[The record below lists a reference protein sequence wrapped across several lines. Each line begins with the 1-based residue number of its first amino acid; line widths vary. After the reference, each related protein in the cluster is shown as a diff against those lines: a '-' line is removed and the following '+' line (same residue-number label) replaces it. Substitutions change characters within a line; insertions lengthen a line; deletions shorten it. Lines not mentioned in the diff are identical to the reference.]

1 MSSSPAP
8 ENSPQHL
15 PGTTPEKNPIALPSR
30 LSQPLKKG
38 LMIAALG
45 LPLIAG
51 ALFVFKPGA
60 GPEALADPPPAAPVV
75 LSAADLRAALPTQ
88 TQEGQPTELRIHL
101 QISPHAG
108 PIQLKLSYA
117 DTTYGGEPKNVR
129 QNLEWG
135 GEALTVPLIFESPGK
150 KTLEI
155 KNSANL
161 LLKTL
166 PIEVTPFQATVFP
179 KAWEQYKDMETTNPQ
194 RFKIW
199 ANLFYDEKKAP
210 QQRQY
215 VQITYDDRLIDR
227 FLVSSG
233 AAGHITPTGK
243 YKLGFK
249 DYYPRSARYN
259 NTPMPFWSAINVNGV
274 QGEYG
279 FHSLEDGGYLYL
291 LGRPASHGCIRLSRL
306 PSVETDPKTGAQ
318 FWGDRGGARW
328 IYDRVPPETPV
339 TIFKTQ
345 LSAFEF
351 QDYEGYLIAQAK
363 AAQAALAEKKKQA
376 QTPGAEKKQNG

>member
-1 MSSSPAP
+1 MSLPPSTP
-8 ENSPQHL
+8 ENL
-15 PGTTPEKNPIALPSR
+15 PGTTPEVNPSTPALR
-30 LSQPLKKG
+30 LSKTAKKG
-38 LMIAALG
+38 WVVAALA

-51 ALFVFKPGA
+51 ALFIFKPGA
-60 GPEALADPPPAAPVV
+60 GPQALADPPHAAPIA
-75 LSAADLRAALPTQ
+75 LSASDLRAALPAQ
-88 TQEGQPTELRIHL
+88 TQEGQPTELRLHL
-101 QISPHAG
+101 QLAHHVG

-117 DTTYGGEPKNVR
+117 DTSYTGEAKQVS

-155 KNSANL
+155 KNSQNGL
-161 LLKTL
+161 LTTL
-166 PIEVTPFQATVFP
+166 PIDVKPFPATVFP
-179 KAWEQYKDMETTNPQ
+179 KAWEQYKDMEMSNPQ

-199 ANLFYDEKKAP
+199 ANLFYDQKIAP
-210 QQRQY
+210 KQRQY
-215 VQITYDDRLIDR
+215 VQITYDDRIVDR

-233 AAGHITPTGK
+233 APGHPTPTGK

-306 PSVETDPKTGAQ
+306 PSVETDPKTGAK

-339 TIFKTQ
+339 TIFKSK
-345 LSAFEF
+345 LSSFEF

-363 AAQAALAEKKKQA
+363 AAQAELATKKKQA
-376 QTPGAEKKQNG
+376 QAPVQENKQNG

>member
-1 MSSSPAP
+1 MSSPHPHP
-8 ENSPQHL
+8 ENL
-15 PGTTPEKNPIALPSR
+15 PGTTPEANSPNPVPR
-30 LSQPLKKG
+30 LSGPAKKG
-38 LMIAALG
+38 LMIAALT
-45 LPLIAG
+45 LPLIGA

-60 GPEALADPPPAAPVV
+60 GPQALADSPHAAPVA

-88 TQEGQPTELRIHL
+88 TQEGQPTELRLHL
-101 QISPHAG
+101 QLSHKVA
-108 PIQLKLSYA
+108 PIKLNLSYA
-117 DTTYGGEPKNVR
+117 DTSYTGEAKNVS

-150 KTLEI
+150 KTIEI
-155 KNSANL
+155 KNSENA

-166 PIEVTPFQATVFP
+166 PIEVQPFPATVFP
-179 KAWEQYKDMETTNPQ
+179 KAWEQYKDMEMNNPQ

-210 QQRQY
+210 KQRQY
-215 VQITYDDRLIDR
+215 VQITYDDRIVDR

-233 AAGHITPTGK
+233 APGHATPTGK

-306 PSVETDPKTGAQ
+306 PSVETDPKTGVKS
-318 FWGDRGGARW
+318 WGDRGGARW

-339 TIFKTQ
+339 TIFKTM
-345 LSAFEF
+345 LSSFEF

-363 AAQAALAEKKKQA
+363 AAQAALAEKKNKA
-376 QTPGAEKKQNG
+376 SEHKQNG

>member
-1 MSSSPAP
+1 MSSPQTHP
-8 ENSPQHL
+8 ENL
-15 PGTTPEKNPIALPSR
+15 PGTTPEANSQTPVPR
-30 LSQPLKKG
+30 LSGPAKKG
-38 LMIAALG
+38 LMIAALA
-45 LPLIAG
+45 LPLVG
-51 ALFVFKPGA
+51 AVLFVFKPGA
-60 GPEALADPPPAAPVV
+60 GPQALADSPHAAPMA
-75 LSAADLRAALPTQ
+75 LSAADLRTALPNQ
-88 TQEGQPTELRIHL
+88 TQEGQPTELRLHL
-101 QISPHAG
+101 QVSPHGG
-108 PIQLKLSYA
+108 PISLKLSYA
-117 DTTYGGEPKNVR
+117 DTSYTGEAKNVS

-150 KTLEI
+150 KTIEI
-155 KNSANL
+155 KNSENA

-166 PIEVTPFQATVFP
+166 PIEVQPFPATVFP
-179 KAWEQYKDMETTNPQ
+179 KAWEQYKDMETNNPQ

-215 VQITYDDRLIDR
+215 VQITYDDRIVDR

-233 AAGHITPTGK
+233 APGHATPTGK

-306 PSVETDPKTGAQ
+306 PSVETDPKTGVKS
-318 FWGDRGGARW
+318 WGDRGGARW

-339 TIFKTQ
+339 TIFKTM
-345 LSAFEF
+345 LSSFEF

-363 AAQAALAEKKKQA
+363 AAQAALAEKKNKA
-376 QTPGAEKKQNG
+376 SENKQNG

>member
-1 MSSSPAP
+1 MSSPHPTP
-8 ENSPQHL
+8 ENL
-15 PGTTPEKNPIALPSR
+15 PGTTPETNRSTPLPR
-30 LSQPLKKG
+30 LSGPAKKG
-38 LMIAALG
+38 LMIAALA
-45 LPLIAG
+45 LPLIG
-51 ALFVFKPGA
+51 AVLFVFKPGA
-60 GPEALADPPPAAPVV
+60 GPQALADPPHAAPVV
-75 LSAADLRAALPTQ
+75 LNATDLRAALPPQ
-88 TQEGQPTELRIHL
+88 TQEGQPTELRLHL
-101 QISPHAG
+101 QLSHQVG
-108 PIQLKLSYA
+108 PIKLKLSYA
-117 DTTYGGEPKNVR
+117 DTSYTGEAKNVS

-150 KTLEI
+150 KTIEI
-155 KNSANL
+155 KNSENA

-166 PIEVTPFQATVFP
+166 PIEVQPFPATVFP
-179 KAWEQYKDMETTNPQ
+179 KAWEQYKDMETNNPQ

-210 QQRQY
+210 KQRQY
-215 VQITYDDRLIDR
+215 VQITYDDRIVDR

-233 AAGHITPTGK
+233 APGHATPTGK

-306 PSVETDPKTGAQ
+306 PSVETDPKTGVKS
-318 FWGDRGGARW
+318 WGDRGGARW

-339 TIFKTQ
+339 TIFKTM
-345 LSAFEF
+345 LTSFEF

-363 AAQAALAEKKKQA
+363 AAQAALAEKKNKA
-376 QTPGAEKKQNG
+376 SENKQNG

>member
-1 MSSSPAP
+1 MSSPQTHP
-8 ENSPQHL
+8 ENL
-15 PGTTPEKNPIALPSR
+15 PGTTPEANSQNPVPR
-30 LSQPLKKG
+30 LSGPAKKG
-38 LMIAALG
+38 LMIAALA
-45 LPLIAG
+45 LPLVG
-51 ALFVFKPGA
+51 AVLFVFKPGA
-60 GPEALADPPPAAPVV
+60 GPQALADSPHADPVA
-75 LSAADLRAALPTQ
+75 LSAADLRAALPSQ
-88 TQEGQPTELRIHL
+88 TQEGQPTELRLHL
-101 QISPHAG
+101 QLSHKVA
-108 PIQLKLSYA
+108 PIKLKLSYA
-117 DTTYGGEPKNVR
+117 DTSYTGEAKNVS

-150 KTLEI
+150 KTIEI
-155 KNSANL
+155 KNSENA

-166 PIEVTPFQATVFP
+166 PIEVQPFPATVFP
-179 KAWEQYKDMETTNPQ
+179 KAWEQYKDMEMNNPQ

-210 QQRQY
+210 KQRQY
-215 VQITYDDRLIDR
+215 VQITYDDRIVDR

-233 AAGHITPTGK
+233 APGHATPTGK

-306 PSVETDPKTGAQ
+306 PSVETDPKTGVKS
-318 FWGDRGGARW
+318 WGDRGGARW

-339 TIFKTQ
+339 TIFKTM
-345 LSAFEF
+345 LSSFEF

-363 AAQAALAEKKKQA
+363 AAQAALAEKKNKA
-376 QTPGAEKKQNG
+376 SENKQNG

>member
-1 MSSSPAP
+1 MSSPQPTP
-8 ENSPQHL
+8 ENL
-15 PGTTPEKNPIALPSR
+15 PGTTPETNRSTPLPR
-30 LSQPLKKG
+30 LSGPAKKG
-38 LMIAALG
+38 LMIAALA
-45 LPLIAG
+45 LPLIG
-51 ALFVFKPGA
+51 AVLFVFKPGA
-60 GPEALADPPPAAPVV
+60 GPQALADPPHAAPVV
-75 LSAADLRAALPTQ
+75 LNATDLRAALPPQ
-88 TQEGQPTELRIHL
+88 TQEGQPTELRLHL
-101 QISPHAG
+101 QLSHQVG
-108 PIQLKLSYA
+108 PIKLKLSYA
-117 DTTYGGEPKNVR
+117 DTSYSGEAKNVE

-150 KTLEI
+150 KTIEI
-155 KNSANL
+155 KNSENA

-166 PIEVTPFQATVFP
+166 PIEVQPFPATVFP
-179 KAWEQYKDMETTNPQ
+179 KAWEQYKDMETNNPQ

-210 QQRQY
+210 KQRQY
-215 VQITYDDRLIDR
+215 VQITYDDRIVDR

-233 AAGHITPTGK
+233 APGHATPTGK

-306 PSVETDPKTGAQ
+306 PSVETDPKTGVKS
-318 FWGDRGGARW
+318 WGDRGGARW

-339 TIFKTQ
+339 TIFKTM
-345 LSAFEF
+345 LSSFEF

-363 AAQAALAEKKKQA
+363 AAQAALAEKKNKA
-376 QTPGAEKKQNG
+376 SEHKQNG